1 MRYASYALVVAPMR
15 FEVILVSSPVQYRL
29 RGRY

>member
-1 MRYASYALVVAPMR
+1 MRDRYAAVAARSR
-15 FEVILVSSPVQYRL
+15 FEVILVSSPVRCRL

>member
-1 MRYASYALVVAPMR
+1 MRGQRTVAARSR
-15 FEVILVSSPVQYRL
+15 FEVILVSSPVRYRL